1 MNFSSPRPTS
11 ALTASSSPSPI
22 TTAAAATAAAAATSS
37 SSSTSK
43 SSSTTPACAACKYQR
58 RKCEPNCLLAPY
70 FPYDRQ
76 HQFLNAHKLFGVSN
90 ITKVIKNLAPHEKDE
105 AMRTIIYQS
114 DARAHD
120 PVLGCYRIIR
130 DLHRQIE
137 FCQAELEFV
146 LRQLELCRAQAQAQA
161 QAQQEAA
168 MQQMIDPG
176 AAAAGGGTVGCDMV
190 SRGDLLGPGYGYVQP
205 TGGHPGQEVEGYIGN
220 GQDGNDQASLHDFG
234 AWAMQVSTFTSDFQ
248 IKQGFEGGCDDM
260 RPILDIADDRN
271 DGLNLEGEIIDERS
285 DHQVILEDQKTE
297 ITEEEDDPGQQVLD
311 HDLKGAATL
320 FTLTNCTS

>member
-1 MNFSSPRPTS
+1 MHSRRRRARSLSNPTITMNFSNPRPTS
-11 ALTASSSPSPI
+11 ALTTAPSTSTI
-22 TTAAAATAAAAATSS
+22 TTTTTTTSS
-37 SSSTSK
+37 SSSKT
-43 SSSTTPACAACKYQR
+43 SSTTPACAACKYQR

-90 ITKVIKNLAPHEKDE
+90 ITKVIKNLTPHEKDE

-146 LRQLELCRAQAQAQA
+146 LRQLEICRAQAQAQA
-161 QAQQEAA
+161 HQEAA
-168 MQQMIDPG
+168 MQQSIDP
-176 AAAAGGGTVGCDMV
+176 AAVGCD
-190 SRGDLLGPGYGYVQP
+190 RGDLLGPGYGYVQP
-205 TGGHPGQEVEGYIGN
+205 TGGHPGQEVEGYMGN
-220 GQDGNDQASLHDFG
+220 GQEGHEQASLHDFG
-234 AWAMQVSTFTSDFQ
+234 AWAMQDSTFPSDFQ

-271 DGLNLEGEIIDERS
+271 DGINLESEIIDERS
-285 DHQVILEDQKTE
+285 DHQVILEDHKAE
-297 ITEEEDDPGQQVLD
+297 MTEEEDDTGQQVLD

>member
-11 ALTASSSPSPI
+11 ASTASSSPSPI
-22 TTAAAATAAAAATSS
+22 TAAAAATTTSTSS
-37 SSSTSK
+37 ASK

-146 LRQLELCRAQAQAQA
+146 LRQLELCRAQAQAQ
-161 QAQQEAA
+161 QEAA
-168 MQQMIDPG
+168 MQQMMDPG
-176 AAAAGGGTVGCDMV
+176 AAAGAGAGPVGCDIV
-190 SRGDLLGPGYGYVQP
+190 SRGDLLGQGYGYVQP
-205 TGGHPGQEVEGYIGN
+205 TAGHPGQEVEGYISN
-220 GQDGNDQASLHDFG
+220 GQDGNDQASLQDFG
-234 AWAMQVSTFTSDFQ
+234 AWAMQVSTFPSDFQ

-260 RPILDIADDRN
+260 RPIMDIADDRN

-285 DHQVILEDQKTE
+285 DHHQAILEDHKTE
-297 ITEEEDDPGQQVLD
+297 LTEEEDDPRQQVLD